1 MLGFRV
7 HDKHMMHRQLLVG
20 GTGTESGG
28 GGVAGE
34 PAVTLPPITPPTGTG
49 HTDEKARPLSPVP
62 AAQRGSDRTGMVG
75 KRVSIVAPD
84 R

>member
-1 MLGFRV
+1 
-7 HDKHMMHRQLLVG
+7 MMHRQLLVG
-20 GTGTESGG
+20 GAGTEMLKENGG

-34 PAVTLPPITPPTGTG
+34 PAVTLPPTSTE

>member
-1 MLGFRV
+1 
-7 HDKHMMHRQLLVG
+7 MHRQLLVG
-20 GTGTESGG
+20 GAGTEMLKENGG

>member
-7 HDKHMMHRQLLVG
+7 HNKHMMHRQLLVG

-34 PAVTLPPITPPTGTG
+34 PAVTLPPTGTE